1 MHCGDCDSIPFWR
14 WLKGNQTFPTS
25 ITCIDYDGEKLSNL
39 QPNNFTDCFSE
50 YLCTFFKF
58 KSSNALL
65 DTGDVPQGSNSQRCS
80 AYLRIAE
87 PSQLKG
93 CQYRKR
99 TTVVIYPCRGSLE
112 C

>member
-1 MHCGDCDSIPFWR
+1 MMVKNCPTYNQIILPIALMSICA
-14 WLKGNQTFPTS
+14 L
-25 ITCIDYDGEKLSNL
+25 
-39 QPNNFTDCFSE
+39 
-50 YLCTFFKF
+50 FKF

-80 AYLRIAE
+80 AHLRIAE

-93 CQYRKR
+93 CKYGKR
-99 TTVVIYPCRGSLE
+99 TTVVLYPCRGPLE